1 EGTDTS
7 SKRTTSSSPLIAT
20 DEDLKR
26 DPANPFNMDQIF
38 GDFSRAAQMLL
49 NKSGQGNMEDLKKTI
64 PPFDWSLINPS
75 VFGGKLEDMSTEDH
89 SYFSGQKRKEWDA
102 EQINLTTSPS
112 PSTSTSISMSSDA
125 SATSSLRPGS
135 TAPKLS
141 KREREEMN
149 AKMGTNAVNAMGYI
163 KPTNDST
170 TTSSPI
176 DFSDLKNFIGLDIE
190 EMIQDEQV
198 WQGRTKE
205 GTLVSWHDS
214 LHSVDSGPALFIAHE
229 FFDALPISHF
239 QYRPLGWIETLV
251 DVDEGED
258 SPFHFLLTNADNT
271 TFAGMALD
279 KQFAMAGIRPEV
291 GQQLTLCPVGNE
303 IASDMAKWVAQHGGA
318 GFIIDY
324 GSENPPAWTVQ
335 GAKAHKPTNV
345 LSQPGDVD
353 ISAHVNF
360 GHLRSAMKAVPGINV
375 FGPVTQS
382 YFLQGCGIVH
392 RFKHYLDNNIKDE
405 AEKEKFIKTF
415 CRIMNIDQLGSHFQV
430 LGFAHKSIGTPVGF
444 REPLS

>member
-1 EGTDTS
+1 
-7 SKRTTSSSPLIAT
+7 
-20 DEDLKR
+20 
-26 DPANPFNMDQIF
+26 
-38 GDFSRAAQMLL
+38 
-49 NKSGQGNMEDLKKTI
+49 
-64 PPFDWSLINPS
+64 
-75 VFGGKLEDMSTEDH
+75 
-89 SYFSGQKRKEWDA
+89 
-102 EQINLTTSPS
+102 
-112 PSTSTSISMSSDA
+112 
-125 SATSSLRPGS
+125 
-135 TAPKLS
+135 
-141 KREREEMN
+141 MN
-149 AKMGTNAVNAMGYI
+149 N
-163 KPTNDST
+163 
-170 TTSSPI
+170 
-176 DFSDLKNFIGLDIE
+176 
-190 EMIQDEQV
+190 
-198 WQGRTKE
+198 
-205 GTLVSWHDS
+205 
-214 LHSVDSGPALFIAHE
+214 LHSIDSGPALFIAHE

-239 QYRPLGWIETLV
+239 QYRPLGWIETLIG
-251 DVDEGED
+251 VDEGED
-258 SPFHFLLTNADNT
+258 SPFHFLLTNAENT

-360 GHLRSAMKAVPGINV
+360 GHLRSAMKAVPG
-375 FGPVTQS
+375 S
-382 YFLQGCGIVH
+382 FLFYLRMFQFVLFIYICVH
-392 RFKHYLDNNIKDE
+392 KYENSQYNNIKDE

-444 REPLS
+444 REPLSVKDSKIDEKGIPLWANQKITS